1 MGNIRFN
8 TNKKTTIVLLFILFL
23 IVGGSGGYLL
33 WRTNQEKTVAPTESE
48 AGGCNN
54 PKESDNCGPV
64 KKCPDGSSP
73 EVIYNCG
80 FCLNVTNCGSTCN
93 GYGCG
98 KYCFNPYCGEEACAQ
113 VKEDEKPKCG
123 DGKIN
128 QPTEQCDGEGTACTT
143 PDGHAGK
150 CSSTCTCTADPYC
163 GDGIKNGNEQCD
175 GKGTACTTPDGH
187 AGKCS
192 STCTCTADP
201 YCGDGIKNGNEQCDG
216 EGTACTTTEG
226 IAGVCSKSCTC
237 TANPYC
243 GDGKLDSGEKCEQ
256 GNPAGV
262 SCTWDK
268 CNQSACTC
276 LPAGLVILKS
286 GIEQCINEG
295 TTSVSSTITYT
306 ISIKNNGEG
315 DGKITKVEDT
325 LDNKVVSSNLT
336 PKDISDGGKYSNGK
350 ITWTFASPLVAE
362 AGKEK
367 LLTYKLDVNKENFG
381 VYNNSVVVF
390 PEVGPATQPVTAQVT
405 VDCKANEP
413 VPDVPVQP
421 QTGLFDDSRNIVIM
435 GAILLFVG
443 LGWSWIT
450 ESLITVRGKM
460 LENNRSRFEKRISK
474 R

>member
-1 MGNIRFN
+1 MYYTR
-8 TNKKTTIVLLFILFL
+8 
-23 IVGGSGGYLL
+23 
-33 WRTNQEKTVAPTESE
+33 W
-48 AGGCNN
+48 
-54 PKESDNCGPV
+54 
-64 KKCPDGSSP
+64 
-73 EVIYNCG
+73 
-80 FCLNVTNCGSTCN
+80 
-93 GYGCG
+93 
-98 KYCFNPYCGEEACAQ
+98 
-113 VKEDEKPKCG
+113 
-123 DGKIN
+123 
-128 QPTEQCDGEGTACTT
+128 
-143 PDGHAGK
+143 HAGK
-150 CSSTCTCTADPYC
+150 CSY
-163 GDGIKNGNEQCD
+163 
-175 GKGTACTTPDGH
+175 
-187 AGKCS
+187 
-192 STCTCTADP
+192 TCTCTADP

-286 GIEQCINEG
+286 GVEQCINEG

-350 ITWTFASPLVAE
+350 ITWTFTSSLVVE

-413 VPDVPVQP
+413 VPNDTVPE
-421 QTGLFDDSRNIVIM
+421 TGIFDDSRNIVIM

>member
-1 MGNIRFN
+1 MSNIRFN
-8 TNKKTTIVLLFILFL
+8 SSKKTTIVLLFILFL

-48 AGGCNN
+48 AAPSCS
-54 PKESDNCGPV
+54 PSSDDYCGPV
-64 KKCPDGSSP
+64 
-73 EVIYNCG
+73 NCSDIG
-80 FCLNVTNCGSTCN
+80 ASYGVA
-93 GYGCG
+93 YGCG
-98 KYCFNPYCGEEACAQ
+98 YCYDPPSCEGCEGYSCGRYCFNPYCGEEACDQ
-113 VKEDEKPKCG
+113 IVEDETPVCG
-123 DGKIN
+123 NNELEEG
-128 QPTEQCDGEGTACTT
+128 EQCDPPNSACTT
-143 PDGHAGK
+143 SDGHAGK
-150 CSSTCTCTADPYC
+150 CST
-163 GDGIKNGNEQCD
+163 
-175 GKGTACTTPDGH
+175 
-187 AGKCS
+187 
-192 STCTCTADP
+192 TCTCTADP

-350 ITWTFASPLVAE
+350 ITWTFTSPLVIE

-381 VYNNSVVVF
+381 IYNNSVVVF

>member
-1 MGNIRFN
+1 MSNIRFN
-8 TNKKTTIVLLFILFL
+8 SSKKTTIVLLFILFL

-48 AGGCNN
+48 AAPSCS
-54 PKESDNCGPV
+54 PSSDDYCGPV
-64 KKCPDGSSP
+64 
-73 EVIYNCG
+73 NCSDIG
-80 FCLNVTNCGSTCN
+80 ASYGVA
-93 GYGCG
+93 YGCG
-98 KYCFNPYCGEEACAQ
+98 YCYDPPSCEGCEGYSCGRYCFNPYCGEEACDQ
-113 VKEDEKPKCG
+113 IVEDETPVCG
-123 DGKIN
+123 NNELEEG
-128 QPTEQCDGEGTACTT
+128 EQCDPPNSACTT
-143 PDGHAGK
+143 SDGHAGK
-150 CSSTCTCTADPYC
+150 CST
-163 GDGIKNGNEQCD
+163 
-175 GKGTACTTPDGH
+175 
-187 AGKCS
+187 
-192 STCTCTADP
+192 TCTCTADP

-286 GIEQCINEG
+286 GVEQCINEG

-350 ITWTFASPLVAE
+350 ITWTFTSPLVVE

-367 LLTYKLDVNKENFG
+367 LLTYKLDVNRENFG
-381 VYNNSVVVF
+381 IYNNSVVVF

-405 VDCKANEP
+405 VDCKADEP
-413 VPDVPVQP
+413 VPDDTVP

-435 GAILLFVG
+435 GAILLFMG

>member
-1 MGNIRFN
+1 MSNIRFN
-8 TNKKTTIVLLFILFL
+8 SSKKTTIVLLFILFL
-23 IVGGSGGYLL
+23 IVGGSGVYLL

-48 AGGCNN
+48 AAPSCS
-54 PKESDNCGPV
+54 PSSDDYCGPV
-64 KKCPDGSSP
+64 
-73 EVIYNCG
+73 NCSDIG
-80 FCLNVTNCGSTCN
+80 ASYGVA
-93 GYGCG
+93 YGCG
-98 KYCFNPYCGEEACAQ
+98 YCYDPPSCEGCEGYSCGRYCFNLYCGEEACDQ
-113 VKEDEKPKCG
+113 IVEDETPVCG
-123 DGKIN
+123 NNELEEG
-128 QPTEQCDGEGTACTT
+128 EQCDPPNSACTT
-143 PDGHAGK
+143 SDGHAGK
-150 CSSTCTCTADPYC
+150 CSTTCTCTADPYC

-262 SCTWDK
+262 YCTWDK

-350 ITWTFASPLVAE
+350 ITWTFTSPLVVE

-381 VYNNSVVVF
+381 IYNNSVVVF

-435 GAILLFVG
+435 GAILLFV
-443 LGWSWIT
+443 
-450 ESLITVRGKM
+450 
-460 LENNRSRFEKRISK
+460 
-474 R
+474 

>member
-1 MGNIRFN
+1 
-8 TNKKTTIVLLFILFL
+8 
-23 IVGGSGGYLL
+23 
-33 WRTNQEKTVAPTESE
+33 
-48 AGGCNN
+48 
-54 PKESDNCGPV
+54 
-64 KKCPDGSSP
+64 
-73 EVIYNCG
+73 
-80 FCLNVTNCGSTCN
+80 
-93 GYGCG
+93 
-98 KYCFNPYCGEEACAQ
+98 
-113 VKEDEKPKCG
+113 
-123 DGKIN
+123 
-128 QPTEQCDGEGTACTT
+128 
-143 PDGHAGK
+143 
-150 CSSTCTCTADPYC
+150 
-163 GDGIKNGNEQCD
+163 
-175 GKGTACTTPDGH
+175 
-187 AGKCS
+187 
-192 STCTCTADP
+192 
-201 YCGDGIKNGNEQCDG
+201 
-216 EGTACTTTEG
+216 
-226 IAGVCSKSCTC
+226 VCSKSCTC

-350 ITWTFASPLVAE
+350 ITWTFTSPLVIE

-381 VYNNSVVVF
+381 IYNNSVVVF